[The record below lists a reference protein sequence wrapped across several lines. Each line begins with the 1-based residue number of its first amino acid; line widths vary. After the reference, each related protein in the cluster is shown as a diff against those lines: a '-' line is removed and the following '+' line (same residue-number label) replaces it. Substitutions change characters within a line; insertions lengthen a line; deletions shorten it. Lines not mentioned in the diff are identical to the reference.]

1 AGGGGQEGVGDG
13 RPGAQQPGLDQ
24 RAGGEV
30 RGEAGQRDRA
40 DEQEGDGEAGR
51 AEQQGREGGQH
62 GEVGRRGAGAAG
74 AHGVPGVGVA
84 GPQVAGAGGG
94 REQGAAGQG
103 AAAEE
108 LAAGGEGDEQQHQEQ
123 HRAGFAGD
131 ALEPGEL
138 LDLQEVGVVAAR
150 PGLDGAAVPSGARG
164 GLGVGAADE
173 AARDLLDGDAD
184 GRPGRREQGP
194 QFGLVDL
201 RGAAAAPSGEDAF
214 GAQQGAH
221 EAADLV
227 DGLAGHLADEVGE
240 GAQQGAEDQPQ
251 QHPRKG
257 GGAGV
262 DEQGVDG
269 AGLVDLVR
277 GGGGA
282 AHAVDG
288 APLAGGRLGV
298 PDDRLGG
305 DQDAVA
311 GGVRPP
317 AQVDVVPHQGQV
329 PVEPAQFLEDVTADQ
344 HARGGHRQHGA
355 DVVVLALVL
364 FAPVQTGPAAAGVG
378 DGDADL
384 QQLPAVVPAAQLGAD
399 DGHVVAAEFGL
410 VVHHAQELGER
421 VRFGGAVVVQQP
433 QPLHRFAVGEF
444 GQVVGVVA
452 PAAGDRVPAAGPLQ
466 VGQVLGGEVRRGAV
480 ALLDGLAEAGA
491 PGEVQDAVVAEG
503 LAEQPGGVVG
513 ASGVGAHGV
522 LDGALLAEQPG
533 ERVGQPAGAVVGD
546 EDRGHHVTRKLG
558 SGGGVLGGC
567 RVAVHGHRGTGP
579 GSVD

>member
-1 AGGGGQEGVGDG
+1 RAQQVEGGRGGRFVREARLPEETEGQQGQRPGGEDQEGRAQLRQETGPVGGEVAAAQGEDAEAEDQGDGPHDRGEGGGERQQQGVRPGGTPAAAGVPGGGEAGGGDARAGDQRQQDGEDGGADAAAGQRAGGGGQEGVGDG
-13 RPGAQQPGLDQ
+13 RPGAQQPGLDE

-84 GPQVAGAGGG
+84 GPQVAAAGGG

-123 HRAGFAGD
+123 HRAGCAGD
-131 ALEPGEL
+131 GPEPGEL
-138 LDLQEVGVVAAR
+138 RGLQEVGVVAAR
-150 PGLDGAAVPSGARG
+150 PGVAGAAVPSGARG

-329 PVEPAQFLEDVTADQ
+329 PV
-344 HARGGHRQHGA
+344 
-355 DVVVLALVL
+355 
-364 FAPVQTGPAAAGVG
+364 
-378 DGDADL
+378 
-384 QQLPAVVPAAQLGAD
+384 
-399 DGHVVAAEFGL
+399 
-410 VVHHAQELGER
+410 
-421 VRFGGAVVVQQP
+421 
-433 QPLHRFAVGEF
+433 
-444 GQVVGVVA
+444 
-452 PAAGDRVPAAGPLQ
+452 
-466 VGQVLGGEVRRGAV
+466 
-480 ALLDGLAEAGA
+480 
-491 PGEVQDAVVAEG
+491 
-503 LAEQPGGVVG
+503 
-513 ASGVGAHGV
+513 
-522 LDGALLAEQPG
+522 
-533 ERVGQPAGAVVGD
+533 
-546 EDRGHHVTRKLG
+546 
-558 SGGGVLGGC
+558 
-567 RVAVHGHRGTGP
+567 
-579 GSVD
+579 